1 MKKTSVETQSIF
13 FTIFVCLVFLLGFG
27 SRTVAAQSELQVEPG
42 LKIPNAETPWAVDV
56 FENQRQLVPL
66 HHFNDST
73 LPVDRY
79 ADGNTKHTTELDG
92 LNSRNQLHFDR
103 PVLYVNHGLYD
114 FFISRVEQKKEKRFI
129 DQLASTQLKENE
141 ERTAESFVETKTTAM
156 GDGWMRVEPIA
167 SMPEGE
173 YVLLAIP
180 KVRRATY
187 SQVVVV
193 WLDFG
198 IHGNAPNV
206 KDAIQATSQI
216 KGN

>member
-1 MKKTSVETQSIF
+1 MTKTLVERQSISL
-13 FTIFVCLVFLLGFG
+13 TVFVCLVFLLGFG
-27 SRTVAAQSELQVEPG
+27 SRTVAAQSELQVEPA
-42 LKIPNAETPWAVDV
+42 LKIPNAETPWAVDI

-66 HHFNDST
+66 HNFNHST
-73 LPVDRY
+73 LPVDKY
-79 ADGNTKHTTELDG
+79 TDANTKHTTELDG

-114 FFISRVEQKKEKRFI
+114 FFISRVGQKSEKRFI
-129 DQLASTQLKENE
+129 DQPALTQLRESA

-156 GDGWMRVEPIA
+156 GDGWMRIEPIA

-180 KVRRATY
+180 KVKKGTY
-187 SQVVVV
+187 STVVV

-198 IHGNAPNV
+198 IHANAPNA
-206 KDAIQATSQI
+206 KDAIQVTSQV